1 MAFVRKKGRTCFA
14 WVLAAM
20 MLLQM
25 MGTALP
31 ALAASG
37 TAKTL
42 AELRTLLS
50 GAQSGDVITITGT
63 ITGDGADP
71 LAVPNGVTLT
81 GGTLNKI
88 NLTSAGTL
96 TLKGITITGNEGV
109 EFAVQASNLTIQG
122 AVSITGANAAQDGNG
137 QVAVN
142 ATGTLKLSAN
152 AVLTSAGGRSYGNG
166 YFAGDAVR
174 AGGMQTGSNSRINA
188 TGGSGTQSGQ
198 TFAGHGGRGLI
209 IQNLKTSENLPS
221 GKLGL
226 ELNGTIKGGA
236 GGSST
241 DVTSGGNGA
250 EALVIE
256 NLEGNGVTLLGN
268 YTGGTGGNGA
278 VYGGKGGTGLSIATI
293 TGTDVVTFAAS
304 NTGGE
309 GGSGSL
315 TGGQGGHGFYVGS
328 LKNPKVILAGKSA
341 GGQGGQGAVSGG
353 DGGQGGTGLWLD
365 QVAASG
371 SVNIELRG
379 MQTGGSGGKGGAGQD
394 GGVGGTGGT
403 GGFGIKVR
411 QASGSQS
418 ITIAGNT
425 TVSGGNGGVGGDS
438 STGNGGFGGKGN
450 NGVDASG
457 GSFAGAISITGI
469 NSIKFGAG
477 ALGGKGYGGTPQSK
491 RGSDGVTVAVSVS
504 AKVEVAYVEPL
515 ENIDIAMKSG
525 DLEGYSVKVNPVYA
539 PLGAKPMEIEWSSSN
554 EQAITVQD
562 GVLTAKSRGNATAT
576 STITL
581 TVTTHDGQTF
591 TRKFTARVT
600 QAVDPE
606 KFAIKPETL
615 EMRAG
620 TAAKALTVGISR
632 NASTKYQ
639 WISDNPEVATVDYRG
654 YVTPISEGT
663 AIISATVLDGSNDTA
678 TIEVTVLRTPI
689 TGIRLLPAS
698 LTMGPGQQE
707 SLDVTYTP
715 ANASDK
721 RVTYASD
728 TPSVA
733 TVDINGVVT
742 AIKQGKAIITA
753 TSVDG
758 EKTARTTITVVDL
771 TVTGVTVAPVSAK
784 VKVAANTTLKATV
797 LPKGSNQTVTWTSSN
812 NSIATVDNAGKVTGV
827 SQGTAQITA
836 RTLEGGFTASATV
849 TVEGSLVTISPGS
862 LKMQSG
868 DSATVKA
875 TVASAAGST
884 PTIVWISGNTRIA
897 TVDQKGNVRAYQD
910 GRTTITAWVD
920 GGKMSG
926 SIEVVVGNVDVTS
939 VKITPATMT
948 LAPGMGQA
956 LQAEIL
962 PNSALV
968 QDVTWHSSNP
978 NVVTVDKYG
987 RILAV
992 ASKGQA
998 TIVATSVDG
1007 QKTGKTVVNIGEVAI
1022 TNVSIKAAAT
1032 TIAPGS
1038 SLNLSYVLEP
1048 VDAPVSRVQWS
1059 SSNPQ
1064 VAVINTSGRVSAL
1077 RTGTT
1082 TIIVKVTD
1090 GTGKASVKE
1099 ASLVL
1104 NVQQGGST
1112 QPMSGMVIAG
1122 KLNVREGGNGA
1133 AQVLGTL
1140 ARGEVVNIIK
1150 QLGNWYQIQYNGRTA
1165 YTSAQY
1171 VTADRT
1177 AMVYSNTLTVRLSPN
1192 SSARRLGTL
1201 LYGDRVT
1208 VLGTTGSW
1216 YKIDYRGIT
1225 GYVAAQHMVLTPT
1238 EQVGVINSSVLTV
1251 RERAGSG
1258 YAAVGTLSQGDVV
1271 PVIGREGAWLR
1282 VEYGGRVAYV
1292 AASHVRIQ

>member
-198 TFAGHGGRGLI
+198 TFAGHGGRGLV
-209 IQNLKTSENLPS
+209 IQNMKASENLPS
-221 GKLGL
+221 GKPGL

-250 EALVIE
+250 DALVIE
-256 NLEGNGVTLLGN
+256 NLEGTGVTLLGN
-268 YTGGTGGNGA
+268 YTGGAGGNGA
-278 VYGGKGGTGLSIATI
+278 VYGGKGGTGLSIASI
-293 TGTDVVTFAAS
+293 TGADVTFAAS

-328 LKNPKVILAGKSA
+328 LSNPKVILAGKSA

-411 QASGSQS
+411 QASGSQN

-450 NGVDASG
+450 NGVDASE
-457 GSFAGAISITGI
+457 GSFVGAISITGI

-515 ENIDIAMKSG
+515 ENIDIAMMQG
-525 DLEGYSVKVNPVYA
+525 DTGGYSVKVNPVYA
-539 PLGAKPMEIEWSSSN
+539 PLGATPKSVKWVSSN
-554 EQAITVQD
+554 INAVTVNES
-562 GVLTAKSRGNATAT
+562 GVLQAVNRGSATAT

-581 TVTTHDGQTF
+581 TVETNDGQTF

-600 QAVDPE
+600 KAVDPE

-620 TAAKALTVGISR
+620 TAAKALTVGISS

-663 AIISATVLDGSNDTA
+663 ATISATVLDGSNDT
-678 TIEVTVLRTPI
+678 TTREVTVLRTPI